1 MADHWC
7 CHRRTILS
15 TLLVCLTLFGSLL
28 VKWPSLMK
36 PFLTAELNEF
46 MVPYDSTNTNSTNTL
61 IPDDSTNTHSSTN
74 TTILV
79 WHWAFGSKQDIH
91 GNVCQD
97 RFGIPN
103 CFLSD
108 DRSLFPQADF
118 VIFHNRELINGQQLP
133 LHLPRPEEQGWVWFS
148 WESPAHNGNI
158 KFLDGKM
165 NYTMSYRRDAD
176 FFVPYGW
183 LEPHNV
189 GSGMTVDDFIPKNK
203 SYLACWVVSNYAGHH
218 KRTQVYNKLKKVI
231 PVEVYGGAMGR
242 RLNGEQL
249 LPTISRCYFYLS
261 FENSQFQDYVT
272 EKLWSNALKGGAVPV
287 VLGPSRKN
295 YEAMIPK
302 DSFIHVDDFWSVEE
316 LGAFLKKLAEDRERY
331 ASYFKWKLNY
341 RVSAYDN
348 WLVDPLCRICTIRST
363 LQKPKV
369 YRNLYDWERK

>member
-15 TLLVCLTLFGSLL
+15 TLLVSLTLFGSLL
-28 VKWPSLMK
+28 VQWPSLMN
-36 PFLTAELNEF
+36 PFLTRELNEF
-46 MVPYDSTNTNSTNTL
+46 MVYNST
-61 IPDDSTNTHSSTN
+61 DTNSSTN

-79 WHWAFGSKQDIH
+79 WHWAFGFKQDTR

-118 VIFHNRELINGQQLP
+118 VIFHNRELINGQQKLP

-148 WESPAHNGNI
+148 WESPTNNGNI

-203 SYLACWVVSNYAGHH
+203 SSLACWVVSNYAGHL

-231 PVEVYGGAMGR
+231 PVEVYGGATGR

-272 EKLWSNALKGGAVPV
+272 EKLWSNALNGGAVPV

-302 DSFIHVDDFWSVEE
+302 DSFIHVDDFSSVEE
-316 LGAFLKKLAEDRERY
+316 LGAFLKKLAGDRERY

-341 RVSAYDN
+341 TVSRYGS
-348 WLVDPLCRICTIRST
+348 WVMDPLCSICTKRTT

-369 YRNLYDWERK
+369 YRNLYNWERK